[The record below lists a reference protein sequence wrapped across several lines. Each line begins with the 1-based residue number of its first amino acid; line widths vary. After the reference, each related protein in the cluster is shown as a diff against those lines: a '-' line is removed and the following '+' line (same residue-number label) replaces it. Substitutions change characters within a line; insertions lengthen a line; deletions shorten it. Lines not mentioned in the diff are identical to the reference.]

1 MSGRRVLSRRTMLRG
16 ALASGAVAGL
26 GLPLLDAMTNLGGTA
41 LADGAALPKRFAS
54 WFWGNG
60 THPGHWAPGTLGAG
74 WTSGTNPLLAGL
86 AGLEDRVHVISG
98 TRLAVRGANNPHVE
112 GAAGI
117 LTGGNPLID
126 PAYASMSNDW
136 DFMTV
141 PTASVDEVAAD
152 VVGTPLHRSMVLAV
166 TPLHGVAGPG
176 TAVRYTSHRGPYLF
190 NEPTYDPAEVF
201 ARLFAGGVMS
211 AGPTA
216 EDLARASVLDAVL
229 SDARSLDARLGGSDR
244 MRLEHHLGAVRD
256 LERRVRTAGTG
267 AVGEAC
273 VMPLAPVGTESYR
286 ERARLMAEL
295 GAMAFAC
302 DLTRVLSMEFS
313 SPASH
318 SGYPDIFP
326 AGLIHNGAPTSFH
339 EYEHNVG
346 YDAST
351 LAGLGYF
358 TTCFG
363 DFLRALRA
371 IPEADGTILDNAIV
385 LGTSE
390 VSGGQNHSFDDFPL
404 FIGGNGGGILHRDGR
419 HVRLE
424 GAAAPRVPLT
434 CLRAL
439 GWTGTTW
446 GLEQFAVTDA
456 IDELMA

>member
-1 MSGRRVLSRRTMLRG
+1 MSNARKSLARRTFLR
-16 ALASGAVAGL
+16 GAVAGSAVAL

-41 LADGAALPKRFAS
+41 LAGGSPLPKRFAL

-60 THPGHWAPGTLGAG
+60 THPGNWAPATAGAG
-74 WTSGTNPLLAGL
+74 WEPTALLSGIADMR
-86 AGLEDRVHVISG
+86 DRVHVVSG
-98 TRLAVRGANNPHVE
+98 THLPVRGVNNPHAE

-117 LTGGNPLID
+117 LTGGNPLLD
-126 PAYASMSNDW
+126 PSFSSMSNDW
-136 DFMTV
+136 DYMTV
-141 PTASVDEVAAD
+141 PHASVDEVAAD

-190 NEPTYDPAEVF
+190 NEPTFDPAAAF

-211 AGPTA
+211 MGPTA

-229 SDARSLDARLGGSDR
+229 GDARALDARLGSTDR
-244 MRLEHHLGAVRD
+244 IRLEHHLDAVRD

-267 AVGEAC
+267 SVSASC
-273 VMPLAPVGTESYR
+273 VVPAAPGATESYR

-326 AGLIHNGAPTSFH
+326 TGLVHNGEPISFH

-346 YDAST
+346 YSANT
-351 LAGLGYF
+351 LTGLGYF
-358 TTCFG
+358 VDCFG
-363 DFLRALRA
+363 DFLRALAA
-371 IPEADGTILDNAIV
+371 IPEGDSTVLDNSVV

-390 VSGGQNHSFDDFPL
+390 VSGGQNHGFDDFPL
-404 FIGGNGGGILHRDGR
+404 FVAGSGGGALQRVGR
-419 HVRLE
+419 HVPLI
-424 GAAAPRVPLT
+424 GSSASRVPLT

-439 GWTGTTW
+439 GWTGATW
-446 GLEQFAVTDA
+446 GSEQFETGDA
-456 IDELMA
+456 ITELLA